1 MHMIKTF
8 IKILFQV
15 SLIYM
20 ITQIGKWLQEIL
32 HIPIAGSIVGLAL
45 LFLLLLTG
53 ILPERWI
60 EVGANKLINVMI
72 LFFVPSIVGIM
83 DIADQIG
90 PGYIIMVVL
99 LIVSTSLV
107 ALSSGYVCEKF
118 LNINKTDKENAS

>member
-1 MHMIKTF
+1 MIKLF

-90 PGYIIMVVL
+90 PGYIIMIVL

-118 LNINKTDKENAS
+118 LNINKPDKENAS

>member
-1 MHMIKTF
+1 MIKMF

-118 LNINKTDKENAS
+118 LNINKTDKENAP

>member
-53 ILPERWI
+53 IVPERWI

>member
-1 MHMIKTF
+1 MIKTF

-83 DIADQIG
+83 DIVDQIG

>member
-1 MHMIKTF
+1 MIKTF

-53 ILPERWI
+53 ILSERWI

>member
-1 MHMIKTF
+1 MIKTF

-107 ALSSGYVCEKF
+107 ALLSGYVCEKF

>member
-1 MHMIKTF
+1 MIKTF

>member
-1 MHMIKTF
+1 MIKTF

-32 HIPIAGSIVGLAL
+32 HITIAGSIVGLAL

-90 PGYIIMVVL
+90 PGYIVMVVL

>member
-1 MHMIKTF
+1 MIKTY

-53 ILPERWI
+53 ILPDRWI

-72 LFFVPSIVGIM
+72 LFFVPSIVGTM

>member
-1 MHMIKTF
+1 M
-8 IKILFQV
+8 LD
-15 SLIYM
+15 
-20 ITQIGKWLQEIL
+20 IT
-32 HIPIAGSIVGLAL
+32 IAGSIVGLAL

-53 ILPERWI
+53 ILPKRWI
-60 EVGANKLINVMI
+60 EVSANKLINVMI

>member
-1 MHMIKTF
+1 MIKTF

-15 SLIYM
+15 SLIYT

>member
-1 MHMIKTF
+1 MIKTF

-20 ITQIGKWLQEIL
+20 ITRIGKWLQEIL

>member
-118 LNINKTDKENAS
+118 LNINKTDKENAP

>member
-1 MHMIKTF
+1 MIKTF

-20 ITQIGKWLQEIL
+20 ITQIGNWLQEIL

>member
-1 MHMIKTF
+1 MIKTF

-15 SLIYM
+15 SLIYT

-53 ILPERWI
+53 VLPERWI

-118 LNINKTDKENAS
+118 LNINKTDKENAP

>member
-1 MHMIKTF
+1 MIKTF

-20 ITQIGKWLQEIL
+20 ITQIGKWLQEIF